1 MSINTVMEEKMK
13 KKILVC
19 LAILLVCFGI
29 TGCQKKDDNNK
40 LDNDMGEVD
49 NEAAD
54 PFDE

>member
-1 MSINTVMEEKMK
+1 MK

-29 TGCQKKDDNNK
+29 TGCQKKDDSNK

-54 PFDE
+54 PFDEE